1 MIKANRKHD
10 RFSRSVFAK
19 DILHHLRIQ
28 ILSGELPARYRLVE
42 GQLAEEYGVSRGPV
56 RSAIH
61 ALEQQGLVQILPN
74 GGSEVVGFTEKHAN
88 DLFDMRQNLEEIAA
102 RTILQVRDIDT
113 QQLKMII
120 ESMGRKGI
128 TIQELE
134 QLDIEFHYE
143 FVKLADNWALLQLWV
158 TLRPIIT
165 DMLTLTNRLATDSD
179 LIASNH
185 AKMLKAIEDNNLD
198 ELLKIVQEQIK
209 VPRQLISDWFA
220 KMGGG
225 GTATVTS

>member
-1 MIKANRKHD
+1 MIKANRKYD

-28 ILSGELPARYRLVE
+28 ILSGELPAKYRLVE

-61 ALEQQGLVQILPN
+61 ALEQQGLVQILPS

-102 RTILQVRDIDT
+102 KTILQVPDIDA
-113 QQLKMII
+113 QPLKTII
-120 ESMGRKGI
+120 ENMGRKGI

-185 AKMLKAIEDNNLD
+185 AKMLKAIEDNDLD
-198 ELLKIVQEQIK
+198 ALLKIVQEQIK
-209 VPRQLISDWFA
+209 VPRQLIFDWFA
-220 KMGGG
+220 KTNG
-225 GTATVTS
+225 